1 MPRKSTSSTPGDLE
15 ETQTQIHTQSP
26 DLPDQSPSQPVSQSV
41 QATEQQL
48 KARASIDDYL
58 LPRSLTLRLAK
69 SVLPPNTSLQKD
81 AVLAIQKAATVFV
94 SYLSSHANEAT
105 LKRTLSPADVFSA
118 LSELELEGFRPRLEK
133 ELDAFT
139 DLKAGKR
146 KSKGGNTNTSNST
159 NNTGAAATAAADV
172 DVGIGKDDATSIVE
186 GGEKDAAKEG
196 LGASV
201 ARGAK
206 RVKRDVNGSGV
217 HGDDEDDDG
226 DETQDEPEKVDE
238 NETEVEEED
247 DEEEEDEDEDEV
259 PEEEDPDRV
268 EDLDRDSRA
277 KRTMDPDAAGDD
289 DTESEDENGPGS
301 QLRGDLGLG

>member
-15 ETQTQIHTQSP
+15 ETQTQTHTQSP
-26 DLPDQSPSQPVSQSV
+26 DLPDQSPSQPASQSV

-146 KSKGGNTNTSNST
+146 KSKGGNANSS
-159 NNTGAAATAAADV
+159 NTGAAATADGGV
-172 DVGIGKDDATSIVE
+172 DVGKEDSTSMVE
-186 GGEKDAAKEG
+186 GKEKDAEKEG
-196 LGASV
+196 LGSANV
-201 ARGAK
+201 TRGAK

-238 NETEVEEED
+238 NETEVEEEEED
-247 DEEEEDEDEDEV
+247 DEEDEDEDEV